1 MLFCPDSINCT
12 SITNKGER
20 VLAKILSVD
29 DEKHMLKLF
38 MRFCMPI
45 LKYLLISVIAFSLLI
60 LETTAL
66 EGAKQGVYMDN
77 DAHFAIEIPTGFEKM
92 PENRLPAALPD
103 HPGYGKWYEDAIK
116 QYDTTYVCRDRE
128 NETGRGNNRLT
139 FIGIK
144 TYKHEKKR
152 LKVFTDYLTIDEFF
166 SLKQIKQFSNLI
178 KKRLVEKGAKDVI
191 VKPSILYKDQ
201 NSFGFACS
209 YRLPEGVEAKEFHR
223 VFLGRTCLVYLDLY
237 LFAAGDSAPYIET
250 FQDVADSLEF
260 EQGFE
265 AKDSYVNASVK
276 KVGSYEIFGIGLYK
290 IGETLIHIVLIIFLF
305 NLALDYFIN
314 PKKRRYKVEFILKNK
329 EKVRLATVPAGIL
342 LYMFCSYF

>member
-1 MLFCPDSINCT
+1 
-12 SITNKGER
+12 
-20 VLAKILSVD
+20 
-29 DEKHMLKLF
+29 
-38 MRFCMPI
+38 
-45 LKYLLISVIAFSLLI
+45 
-60 LETTAL
+60 
-66 EGAKQGVYMDN
+66 
-77 DAHFAIEIPTGFEKM
+77 
-92 PENRLPAALPD
+92 
-103 HPGYGKWYEDAIK
+103 
-116 QYDTTYVCRDRE
+116 
-128 NETGRGNNRLT
+128 
-139 FIGIK
+139 
-144 TYKHEKKR
+144 
-152 LKVFTDYLTIDEFF
+152 
-166 SLKQIKQFSNLI
+166 
-178 KKRLVEKGAKDVI
+178 
-191 VKPSILYKDQ
+191 
-201 NSFGFACS
+201 
-209 YRLPEGVEAKEFHR
+209 
-223 VFLGRTCLVYLDLY
+223 LGRTCLVYLDLY

>member
-1 MLFCPDSINCT
+1 
-12 SITNKGER
+12 
-20 VLAKILSVD
+20 VLAKILVVD
-29 DEKHMLKLF
+29 EEEHMLKLF
-38 MRFCMPI
+38 SRFCKRI
-45 LKYLLISVIAFSLLI
+45 LEYLLISVIAFSLLI
-60 LETTAL
+60 LDPPAL
-66 EGAKQGVYMDN
+66 EGAKQSVYMDN
-77 DAHFAIEIPTGFEKM
+77 DAHFAIVIPTGFEKM
-92 PENRLPAALPD
+92 PENRLPAGFPD
-103 HPGYGKWYEDAIK
+103 HPGYRKWYEDAIK
-116 QYDTTYVCRDRE
+116 QYDTTFVCRDRE
-128 NETGRGNNRLT
+128 NEIGRGDNRFV

-166 SLKQIKQFSNLI
+166 SRKQIKQFSNFI

-191 VKPSILYKDQ
+191 VEPSILYKGQ

-209 YRLPEGVEAKEFHR
+209 YRLPEGDEAREFHR

-237 LFAAGDSAPYIET
+237 LYAAGDSAPYIET
-250 FQDVADSLEF
+250 FRDVAGSLEF

-265 AKDSYVNASVK
+265 AKDSYVDASVK

-314 PKKRRYKVEFILKNK
+314 PRKRRYKVEFILRNK
-329 EKVRLATVPAGIL
+329 KKVRIATVPAGIL
-342 LYMFCSYF
+342 LYLFCSYC